1 MHGVSIDFVPTT
13 SGEILGV
20 AEDQVYL
27 KGFDAAGVQV
37 AEATSMPGV
46 AGDFGVQTLSIS
58 RSERDISSVEFSV
71 APDSN
76 GSHRI
81 FAEFD
86 NLWFSQLV

>member
-1 MHGVSIDFVPTT
+1 
-13 SGEILGV
+13 
-20 AEDQVYL
+20 
-27 KGFDAAGVQV
+27 
-37 AEATSMPGV
+37 MPGV